1 MSTRIYYILR
11 YIILFHSYI
20 LVRIFRYT
28 DMLKGE
34 NMDFPSTREL
44 RLLHA
49 NICKS
54 LGDPKRIQILYI
66 LYEQPSN
73 VNALADAMDLPQSTT
88 SRHLAVLRQSS
99 LVIAE
104 RNAQQVIYHLADQRI
119 IDVLDSMRIILR
131 DSLKLQS
138 NLSIE
143 TAG

>member
-1 MSTRIYYILR
+1 
-11 YIILFHSYI
+11 
-20 LVRIFRYT
+20 
-28 DMLKGE
+28 MLKGE

>member
-11 YIILFHSYI
+11 YKIIFYSYI

-34 NMDFPSTREL
+34 KMEFPSTREL

-73 VNALADAMDLPQSTT
+73 VNTLADVMDLPQSTT
-88 SRHLAVLRQSS
+88 SRHLAILRQSS

-104 RNAQQVIYHLADQRI
+104 RNGQNVKYHLADKRI
-119 IDVLDSMRIILR
+119 MDVLDSMRLILR
-131 DSLKLQS
+131 DSLKLQPS
-138 NLSIE
+138 LLIE
-143 TAG
+143 TAD

>member
-1 MSTRIYYILR
+1 MSTRIYYIVR
-11 YIILFHSYI
+11 YINLLHSYI
-20 LVRIFRYT
+20 LVRIFRYM

-34 NMDFPSTREL
+34 KMDFPSTREL

-73 VNALADAMDLPQSTT
+73 VNALADAMGLPQSTT

-104 RNAQQVIYHLADQRI
+104 RNGQQVKYHLADQRI

-138 NLSIE
+138 NLHIE
-143 TAG
+143 TAD